1 MFFLRRRKLK
11 IAPVLFQRLQN
22 AAAQA
27 GYASMDELV
36 EHALEQAVERIEQES
51 ASQQA
56 SDKNQI
62 DQQLRGLG
70 YLE

>member
-1 MFFLRRRKLK
+1 MFFLNRQKIK
-11 IAPVLFQRLQN
+11 IAPALFQRLQN

-36 EHALEQAVERIEQES
+36 EHALEQAVERIEVETTRQH
-51 ASQQA
+51 A